1 MRSFG
6 YKTIKNKTAS
16 MRSQIRQC
24 NEWIRAPWSLPRG
37 GGQSLILGWPS
48 LFHSPPSS
56 LNENP
61 TECSLT
67 WEDTGNVRDLCL
79 MLPVFPTQAKR
90 SMLSLHDSQSE
101 IGPSFLKVALLCS
114 SAQFQFF
121 RIMWKIPEQR
131 PVLLTDQQSPV
142 RQDVLEL
149 QAGGGC
155 WRKRWIPNRAHGCD
169 PPGTPSQSSPFTWKA
184 KISETIFVKELFFG
198 REEALIEHELSKNMW
213 SRKQAS

>member
-1 MRSFG
+1 MG
-6 YKTIKNKTAS
+6 KDKNNLQKTIKNKTAS

-114 SAQFQFF
+114 SFNFSESCGRFQNKDQFYWL
-121 RIMWKIPEQR
+121 I
-131 PVLLTDQQSPV
+131 S
-142 RQDVLEL
+142 
-149 QAGGGC
+149 
-155 WRKRWIPNRAHGCD
+155 RALWD
-169 PPGTPSQSSPFTWKA
+169 K
-184 KISETIFVKELFFG
+184 
-198 REEALIEHELSKNMW
+198 MY
-213 SRKQAS
+213 